1 MQTDSELKE
10 EFKQLRVESL
20 IVLLY
25 VKIKEKNNQ
34 LQAIQEEIKILQT
47 CYTILKENE
56 KQSEGVTHRIIS

>member
-1 MQTDSELKE
+1 MQTESELKE